1 MLHHLSGVNNIRNND
16 YIIAFGKHL
25 RSIRN
30 AKGLS
35 MEKLAQQ
42 AGLEY
47 SQISDIELG
56 KINTTISTV
65 YLIAKTL
72 KIPPKELFDFE

>member
-1 MLHHLSGVNNIRNND
+1 MNNIRNND

-25 RSIRN
+25 RSLRK

-35 MEKLAQQ
+35 MEKFAQT

-56 KINTTISTV
+56 KINTTISTI
-65 YLIAKTL
+65 YILAKTL
-72 KIPPKELFDFE
+72 EISPKDLFDF

>member
-1 MLHHLSGVNNIRNND
+1 
-16 YIIAFGKHL
+16 
-25 RSIRN
+25 
-30 AKGLS
+30 
-35 MEKLAQQ
+35 MEKLAQL
-42 AGLEY
+42 ASLEY

-72 KIPPKELFDFE
+72 DVSPKELFDFK

>member
-1 MLHHLSGVNNIRNND
+1 VNKIRDND
-16 YIIAFGKHL
+16 YIIAFGKNL
-25 RSIRN
+25 RGIRN
-30 AKGLS
+30 SKGLS
-35 MEKLAQQ
+35 MEKLAQT

-65 YLIAKTL
+65 NLLAKTL
-72 KIPPKELFDFE
+72 GVATKDLFDF

>member
-1 MLHHLSGVNNIRNND
+1 
-16 YIIAFGKHL
+16 
-25 RSIRN
+25 
-30 AKGLS
+30 
-35 MEKLAQQ
+35 MEKFAQL

-65 YLIAKTL
+65 YILAKTL
-72 KIPPKELFDFE
+72 NIHPKDLFDF

>member
-1 MLHHLSGVNNIRNND
+1 MNKVRNND
-16 YIIAFGKHL
+16 YIIAFGKNL
-25 RSIRN
+25 RAIRN

-35 MEKLAQQ
+35 MEKLAQL

-65 YLIAKTL
+65 HLLAKTL
-72 KIPPKELFDFE
+72 NVATKDLFEF

>member
-1 MLHHLSGVNNIRNND
+1 MRVNKVRNND
-16 YIIAFGKHL
+16 YIVDFGKNL

-35 MEKLAQQ
+35 MEKLAQM

-65 YLIAKTL
+65 HLLAKTL
-72 KIPPKELFDFE
+72 DIATKDLFDF

>member
-1 MLHHLSGVNNIRNND
+1 VNNIRNNE
-16 YIIAFGKHL
+16 YITAFGKHL

-30 AKGLS
+30 AKGWS

-65 YLIAKTL
+65 SLIAKTL
-72 KIPPKELFDFE
+72 EISPKDLFDF

>member
-1 MLHHLSGVNNIRNND
+1 
-16 YIIAFGKHL
+16 
-25 RSIRN
+25 
-30 AKGLS
+30 
-35 MEKLAQQ
+35 MEKLAQT

-65 YLIAKTL
+65 NLLAKTL
-72 KIPPKELFDFE
+72 GVATKDLFDF